1 MSYTYFKPMKTDD
14 TYYYPSITF
23 SLGKNYFIDSQNFSH
38 IQLASSICKK
48 QNTLEILSDL
58 SKDP

>member
-1 MSYTYFKPMKTDD
+1 MKTDD

-23 SLGKNYFIDSQNFSH
+23 SLGKNYFIGSQIFSH

-48 QNTLEILSDL
+48 QNTLKILSDL